1 MNTLPFRQIGIVGT
15 GRVARAL
22 VLGLQN
28 HSSAP
33 LLVWGRTPA
42 RCREAVGHLAHA
54 QAVSSLSNIVD
65 ACDIVAI
72 AVADDAIPEIVRA
85 ICEAGAL
92 SQAPLVFHVS
102 GGSGTAVLEP
112 LRQMGAQTAAI
123 HPAMTFTG
131 DPELEFK
138 RMAGSRFAVTGSNPE
153 STLLAQSIVEALGGI
168 SVEIP
173 EGSRALYHAALCH
186 AANHLVTLFAGASHA
201 LRVAGV
207 DEPADLI
214 APLARA
220 ALENSIANGFGALSG
235 PVLRGD
241 TETVRR
247 HLAALESDCPEL
259 LSTYRAMAL
268 ATAEELERRSD
279 LLDRAD
285 LRNFLGE

>member
-1 MNTLPFRQIGIVGT
+1 MNTLLFSQIGIVGT

-22 VLGLQN
+22 ALGLQN

-33 LLVWGRTPA
+33 LMVWGRAPA
-42 RCREAVGHLAHA
+42 KCREAVGHLAHA
-54 QAVSSLSNIVD
+54 QAVSSLSDIVD
-65 ACDIVAI
+65 ACDVVAI

-85 ICEAGAL
+85 ISEAGAL
-92 SQAPLVFHVS
+92 SRAPLVFHVS

-131 DPELEFK
+131 EPKLELE
-138 RMAGSRFAVTGSNPE
+138 RMAGSRFAVTGSSAE
-153 STLLAQSIVEALGGI
+153 SSQLAQSIVEALGGI

-173 EGSRALYHAALCH
+173 EAYRALYHAALCH

-207 DEPADLI
+207 DNPASLL

-241 TETVRR
+241 TETIRR
-247 HLAALESDCPEL
+247 HLAALEGACPEL
-259 LSTYRAMAL
+259 LPAYRAMAL
-268 ATAEELERRSD
+268 ATIDELERGGGPLERSE
-279 LLDRAD
+279 
-285 LRNFLGE
+285 LRELFGN

>member
-1 MNTLPFRQIGIVGT
+1 MNTLSFSQIGIVGT

-22 VLGLQN
+22 ALGLQN

-33 LLVWGRTPA
+33 LMVWGRTPA
-42 RCREAVGHLAHA
+42 KCREAVGHLAHA
-54 QAVSSLSNIVD
+54 QAVSSLSDIVD
-65 ACDIVAI
+65 TCDVVAI
-72 AVADDAIPEIVRA
+72 AVADDAILEIVRT
-85 ICEAGAL
+85 ISEAGAL

-112 LRQMGAQTAAI
+112 LRQMGAKTAAI

-131 DPELEFK
+131 EPELELE
-138 RMAGSRFAVTGSNPE
+138 RMAGSRFAVTGSSPE
-153 STLLAQSIVEALGGI
+153 STLLAQSIVETLRGI

-186 AANHLVTLFAGASHA
+186 AANHLVTLFASASHA
-201 LRVAGV
+201 LRSAGV
-207 DEPADLI
+207 DDPTGLL

-241 TETVRR
+241 NDTIRS

-259 LSTYRAMAL
+259 LASYRAMAL
-268 ATAEELERRSD
+268 ATAEELERSSD
-279 LLDRAD
+279 PLNRANLLK
-285 LRNFLGE
+285 LLGK

>member
-15 GRVARAL
+15 GKVARAL
-22 VLGLQN
+22 ALGLQS

-33 LLVWGRTPA
+33 LMVWGRAPA
-42 RCREAVGHLAHA
+42 KCREAVGHLAHA
-54 QAVSSLSNIVD
+54 QAVSSLSDIVD
-65 ACDIVAI
+65 TCDVVAI

-85 ICEAGAL
+85 ISEAGAL

-112 LRQMGAQTAAI
+112 LRQMGAKTAAI

-131 DPELEFK
+131 DPKLELE
-138 RMAGSRFAVTGSNPE
+138 RMAGSRFAVTGSSLE
-153 STLLAQSIVEALGGI
+153 TSQIAQSIVEALGGI

-173 EGSRALYHAALCH
+173 ESYRALYHAGLCH
-186 AANHLVTLFAGASHA
+186 VANHLVTLFSGASHA

-207 DEPADLI
+207 DDPAGLL

-235 PVLRGD
+235 PALRGD
-241 TETVRR
+241 TETIRS

-259 LSTYRAMAL
+259 LPTYRAMAL
-268 ATAEELERRSD
+268 ATVEELERRCD
-279 LLDRAD
+279 PLDRAN
-285 LRNFLGE
+285 LLSLLGK

>member
-1 MNTLPFRQIGIVGT
+1 MNTLPFNQIGIVGT

-22 VLGLQN
+22 ALGLQN

-33 LLVWGRTPA
+33 LMVWGRTPA
-42 RCREAVGHLAHA
+42 HCRETVGHLAHA
-54 QAVSSLSNIVD
+54 QAVSSLSDLVD
-65 ACDIVAI
+65 ACDVVAI
-72 AVADDAIPEIVRA
+72 AVADDAIPQVVRA
-85 ICEAGAL
+85 ISEAGAL

-112 LRQMGAQTAAI
+112 LRPKGAQTAAI

-131 DPELEFK
+131 DPKLELK
-138 RMAGSRFAVTGSNPE
+138 RMAGSRFAVTGSSAE
-153 STLLAQSIVEALGGI
+153 SSLLAQSIVEALGGI

-173 EGSRALYHAALCH
+173 EAYRALYHAALCH
-186 AANHLVTLFAGASHA
+186 AANHLVTLFAGASRA

-207 DEPADLI
+207 DDPAGLL

-241 TETVRR
+241 NVTIRR
-247 HLAALESDCPEL
+247 HLAALEMDCPEL
-259 LSTYRAMAL
+259 LPTYRAIAL

-279 LLDRAD
+279 PLNRANLLN
-285 LRNFLGE
+285 LLGK